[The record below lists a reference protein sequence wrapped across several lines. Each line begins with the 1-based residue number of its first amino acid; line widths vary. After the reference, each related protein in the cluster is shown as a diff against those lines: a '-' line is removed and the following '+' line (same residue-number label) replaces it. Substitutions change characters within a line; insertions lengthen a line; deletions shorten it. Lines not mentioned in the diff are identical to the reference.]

1 MIDELVETVLPGGAW
16 LSAGLVV
23 GVAFGSALR
32 PIAVRVLAAGIETAE
47 RLQEVGAEAYEKAQ
61 DLVAEARHE
70 REQAREQ
77 AREQEREEEAP
88 MPTAPVAPRRPG
100 RA

>member
-1 MIDELVETVLPGGAW
+1 MVDEVIETVIPGGAW
-16 LSAGLVV
+16 LTAGVV
-23 GVAFGSALR
+23 LGTAFGPALR
-32 PIAVRVLAAGIETAE
+32 PIAVRVLAAGIEAAE

-70 REQAREQ
+70 REQAREP
-77 AREQEREEEAP
+77 AREEEAP
-88 MPTAPVAPRRPG
+88 APPLGSRRSA

>member
-1 MIDELVETVLPGGAW
+1 MVDEVIETVLPGGAW
-16 LSAGLVV
+16 LTV
-23 GVAFGSALR
+23 GVVLGAAFGPTIR
-32 PIAVRVLAAGIETAE
+32 PVAVRVLAAGIEAAE

-70 REQAREQ
+70 REQARDQ
-77 AREQEREEEAP
+77 PREQPREEEAP
-88 MPTAPVAPRRPG
+88 APPAASRRSA